1 MHSPSLLAD
10 AMLTRLGFVKA
21 RGLHTQPKAAA
32 PSQSLTLDRSADF
45 KAYHVARVNAPA
57 HAPEWQDWLQEIGF
71 IAGER
76 VMVMARARPGG
87 DPLVVCV
94 GSSTFAL
101 RIAEAA
107 CVEVTPIEADRT

>member
-1 MHSPSLLAD
+1 MHPTSLLAD
-10 AMLTRLGFVKA
+10 AMLPRLGNVIVP
-21 RGLHTQPKAAA
+21 RPDTERVTA
-32 PSQSLTLDRSADF
+32 PAHSLTLDRSTDF
-45 KAYHVARVNAPA
+45 KAYHVKRVNAPA

-76 VMVMARARPGG
+76 VMVMARAQPGG
-87 DPLVVCV
+87 DPLVVRV

-107 CVEVTPIEADRT
+107 CVEITPIEADPT